1 MSEQELKSSSSP
13 GQIETQR
20 TTTTAEPLKGHAE
33 YKFNEKGD
41 FVLVVTAEQI
51 AQAMKEMNKGVW
63 EENQKLKEEN
73 EELKKQNQ
81 ELRRKIEEMEKSL
94 KKAKEAEEKL
104 NRVREIVDE
113 GSDKRVIDGSDKGVI
128 DEVNDMLRRI
138 QNGEL
143 NLMDPGVNDRALKIR
158 NEVEEMLIEELNRLS
173 DRGLIEEMSKEDF
186 QKLEGRESFIA
197 VGPVNERGRLVVRGA
212 NIELI
217 EAQKKLSILS
227 RLKGLR
233 EEDGIGDLRII
244 KVGEGYYVREEK

>member
-1 MSEQELKSSSSP
+1 MSEKELKSSSSP

-94 KKAKEAEEKL
+94 KEAKEAEEKL
-104 NRVREIVDE
+104 NRVRKILGE
-113 GSDKRVIDGSDKGVI
+113 GSNKEGSDKGVI

>member
-1 MSEQELKSSSSP
+1 MSEKELKSSSSP

-94 KKAKEAEEKL
+94 KEAKEAEEKL
-104 NRVREIVDE
+104 NRVRKILGE
-113 GSDKRVIDGSDKGVI
+113 GSNKEGSDKGVI

-217 EAQKKLSILS
+217 EAQKELSILS

-233 EEDGIGDLRII
+233 EEDAIGDLRII
-244 KVGEGYYVREEK
+244 KVRGGYYVREEK

>member
-1 MSEQELKSSSSP
+1 MSEKELKSSSSP

-94 KKAKEAEEKL
+94 KEAKEAEEKL
-104 NRVREIVDE
+104 NRVRKILGE
-113 GSDKRVIDGSDKGVI
+113 GSNKEGSDKGVI

-197 VGPVNERGRLVVRGA
+197 VGPVNEIARLVVTGA

>member
-20 TTTTAEPLKGHAE
+20 TITTAEPLKGLAE

-51 AQAMKEMNKGVW
+51 AKAMKEMNKDFW

-94 KKAKEAEEKL
+94 KKAKEAEEIL
-104 NRVREIVDE
+104 NRVRKILGE
-113 GSDKRVIDGSDKGVI
+113 GSDKRVIEGSDKGLI
-128 DEVNDMLRRI
+128 DEVNDILRRI
-138 QNGEL
+138 KNREL
-143 NLMDPGVNDRALKIR
+143 DEKDRGVIGRALEIR
-158 NEVEEMLIEELNRLS
+158 NEVEKMLIKELNRLS

-197 VGPVNERGRLVVRGA
+197 VGPVNEIGRLVVRGA
-212 NIELI
+212 NIDLI
-217 EAQKKLSILS
+217 EAQKELSILS

-233 EEDGIGDLRII
+233 EEVWYNRS
-244 KVGEGYYVREEK
+244 KNY